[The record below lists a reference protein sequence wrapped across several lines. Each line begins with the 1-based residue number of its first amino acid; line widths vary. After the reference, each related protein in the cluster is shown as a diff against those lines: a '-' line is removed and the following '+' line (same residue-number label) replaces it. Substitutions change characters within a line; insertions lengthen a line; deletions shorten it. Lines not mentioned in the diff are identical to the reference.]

1 MTNDRI
7 GEFADEITAT
17 TVSAM
22 ESLAG
27 QPEIHDRMAVQV
39 RDLVKTYPKPDGR
52 VLKAVDG
59 VSFEVERGEIF
70 GFLGPN
76 GAGKTTT
83 LEIIEGIRKPTSG
96 EVRVLG
102 VDPRRDLE
110 KVKEII
116 GVQLQAASYFS
127 LLTIG
132 EILELFGSFYPKRRS
147 PSELLDTVGLTDKRK
162 AYVRQLSGGQQ
173 RRFSV
178 AAALVNDPDM
188 IFLDEPTTGL
198 DPQMRRNLWELV
210 RRLNRDEGKTILIT
224 THYMEEAELLAD
236 RVAII
241 DHGNIQAVDTPRALI
256 GRLNG
261 SGRIRFA
268 TTSPAQIAELARLPG
283 VAEAASKDNG
293 DAAAIGPATYEL
305 RITEPRAAVSAVLDW
320 SQRRGVDLRG
330 LEVVPGTLEDVF
342 LQLTGRALRE

>member
-1 MTNDRI
+1 MTKDRI
-7 GEFADEITAT
+7 GELADEVTAT
-17 TVSAM
+17 TVGAA
-22 ESLAG
+22 ESFAE
-27 QPEIHDRMAVQV
+27 QPEAHDRMAVQV
-39 RDLVKTYPKPDGR
+39 RDLVKTYRKPGGGI
-52 VLKAVDG
+52 LKAVDG
-59 VSFEVERGEIF
+59 ISFEVERGEIF

-83 LEIIEGIRKPTSG
+83 LEIIEGVRKPTSG

-127 LLTIG
+127 LLTIE

-147 PSELLDTVGLTDKRK
+147 VAELLETVGLTDKRK

-178 AAALVNDPDM
+178 AAALVNDPQV

-198 DPQMRRNLWELV
+198 DPQMRHNLWELV
-210 RRLNRDEGKTILIT
+210 QRLNQDEGKTIVIT

-241 DHGNIQAVDTPRALI
+241 DHGKIQAVDTPRALI

-261 SGRIRFA
+261 SGRIQFA
-268 TTSPAQIAELARLPG
+268 TTSPVQIAELARLPG
-283 VAEAASKDNG
+283 VTEAASRDNG
-293 DAAAIGPATYEL
+293 DAAAVGPATYEL
-305 RITEPRAAVSAVLDW
+305 RVTEPKAAVSAVLEW
-320 SQRRGVDLRG
+320 SQRRGVELRG